1 MLVEWI
7 VPEPDPKLRL
17 TLDQIDISTLDFED
31 VSWICSST
39 MKQYRDEFNALD
51 GFIDRVVKLI
61 REDPTKMKGK
71 RQAYAKVVRGY
82 PVREDINYI
91 PNPSY
96 KTPTVFPTY
105 PEQFIEINT
114 QKSLPYKKIP
124 FIRKPR
130 SSSCR
135 LQ

>member
-17 TLDQIDISTLDFED
+17 TLDQIDIAKLDFED

-51 GFIDRVVKLI
+51 GFIDRTVKLI
-61 REDPTKMKGK
+61 REDPTKLKGK
-71 RQAYAKVVRGY
+71 KQGRAKIVRGY
-82 PVREDINYI
+82 PVRDNINYI

-96 KTPTVFPTY
+96 KTPTVFPTN

-114 QKSLPYKKIP
+114 QESRIYKKIP
-124 FIRKPR
+124 FLKKPR
-130 SSSCR
+130 TSSCKV
-135 LQ
+135 Q